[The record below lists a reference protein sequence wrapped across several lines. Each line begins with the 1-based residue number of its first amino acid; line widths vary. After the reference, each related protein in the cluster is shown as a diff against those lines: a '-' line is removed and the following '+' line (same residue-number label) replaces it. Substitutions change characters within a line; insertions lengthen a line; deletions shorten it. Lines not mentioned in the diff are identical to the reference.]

1 MNELVKSLIQ
11 PLLENNP
18 KKIALIPGG
27 YKPPTGGHFYIVN
40 EMAKRAEIDDVIVL
54 IGHKERDGI
63 TKEDSIQI
71 WDIYKKYLPS
81 NVEIRLS
88 SKTSP
93 IPDIHKIIGE
103 NPQNFYYPVVGMRNQ
118 DDIKDQQRFDSLY
131 KKYSNFKPIIVPGDP
146 EISGTKSREAIRSGS
161 FEKFQKYL
169 PTELNGGERK
179 EIWGIINKIEEKK
192 IKDPY
197 GINQYSRELMNEAI
211 VGDKIECDNCDW
223 SWDIADGGDD
233 LYLCHK
239 CGHDNTPKT
248 PGFDYQNLITDITE
262 YMGKVGLN
270 INPLPKIEFIHDDE
284 ENADNFLG
292 KTAYYSPTE
301 KLIVLYTCKRHPKDV
316 AKSFTHEMVH
326 HIQNLEDRL
335 GIITTQN
342 TNEDDH
348 LNEIEKEAYM
358 KGNIIFRNY
367 TDSLK

>member
-1 MNELVKSLIQ
+1 
-11 PLLENNP
+11 
-18 KKIALIPGG
+18 
-27 YKPPTGGHFYIVN
+27 
-40 EMAKRAEIDDVIVL
+40 
-54 IGHKERDGI
+54 
-63 TKEDSIQI
+63 
-71 WDIYKKYLPS
+71 
-81 NVEIRLS
+81 
-88 SKTSP
+88 
-93 IPDIHKIIGE
+93 
-103 NPQNFYYPVVGMRNQ
+103 MRNQ
-118 DDIKDQQRFDSLY
+118 DDVKDQQRFDSLY

-197 GINQYSRELMNEAI
+197 GINQYARELMNEAI

-223 SWDIADGGDD
+223 SWNIADGGDD

-239 CGHDNTPKT
+239 CGHNNTPT
-248 PGFDYQNLITDITE
+248 PSSTEFDYQNLITDIIE